1 MHFWMCGQLMLQ
13 SNGIVLLYNRI
24 KGLIEPFNG
33 YQHSFQVFFNIV
45 FLLKIA
51 TSAESAV
58 CVLFFCCFFGGI
70 FFSFTKKTRSRGC
83 KTFSYS
89 TQLSTKFIL
98 LMNIKM
104 STIFGI
110 LTFISIKNTFSERL
124 KARNFFICRYFSF
137 SEQLK
142 FREQF

>member
-1 MHFWMCGQLMLQ
+1 MVIHVALPHAFFWMCGQLMLQ

-58 CVLFFCCFFGGI
+58 CVFFCFFVVVFCCFFRV
-70 FFSFTKKTRSRGC
+70 FFSVLLKRPGLEVVKPFH
-83 KTFSYS
+83 
-89 TQLSTKFIL
+89 TQL
-98 LMNIKM
+98 N
-104 STIFGI
+104 
-110 LTFISIKNTFSERL
+110 
-124 KARNFFICRYFSF
+124 
-137 SEQLK
+137 
-142 FREQF
+142 